1 MSAVVASAVARR
13 DDARAACGERNLL
26 VTDPE
31 RDPVKDR
38 CCHMPPRLG
47 CALGGTEVQS
57 SRGECLYLVYT
68 QMNEHTFLSRTLRPV
83 R

>member
-1 MSAVVASAVARR
+1 MSAVVASGVADATTRAVY
-13 DDARAACGERNLL
+13 GERNLL

-47 CALGGTEVQS
+47 CAQGGAEVQS
-57 SRGECLYLVYT
+57 GRGGFFYLIFT
-68 QMNEHTFLSRTLRPV
+68 
-83 R
+83 